1 MIQAE
6 ATQAGPPEAHSFL
19 TFYIGQETY
28 GVQIE
33 AVREIIGVQ
42 PITPLPDVASHI
54 VGVINLRGRVIPVMC
69 VRTRIGLEKV
79 PTTSRTCIVVV
90 MVGDDTVGLMVD
102 TVSEVLEIPDSKV
115 DNPPRVGLGSRHF
128 LKGLGHDENSVR
140 LLIDL
145 PVLLGQ
151 PTAKAA

>member
-1 MIQAE
+1 MFQAQ
-6 ATQAGPPEAHSFL
+6 ATQAGPREAHSFL
-19 TFYIGQETY
+19 TFFIGQETY

-42 PITPLPDVASHI
+42 PITPLPDVPSHI

-90 MVGDDTVGLMVD
+90 KSGDDTVGLMVD
-102 TVSEVLEIPDSKV
+102 TVSEVLEIPDCKV
-115 DNPPRVGLGSRHF
+115 DTPPRVGLGSKHF
-128 LKGLGHDENSVR
+128 LKGLGHDQDNVR
-140 LLIDL
+140 LIIDL

-151 PTAKAA
+151 PTAQAA

>member
-1 MIQAE
+1 MIQVD
-6 ATQAGPPEAHSFL
+6 ATRAGPTEAHSFL
-19 TFYIGQETY
+19 TFYIGEETY

-42 PITPLPDVASHI
+42 PVTPLPDVPKHI

-69 VRTRIGLEKV
+69 VRTRIGMETA

-90 MVGDDTVGLMVD
+90 MSGEDTVGLMVD
-102 TVSEVLEIPDSKV
+102 TVSEVLDIPDSMV
-115 DNPPRVGLGSRHF
+115 DTPPRVGLGSKHF
-128 LKGLGHDENSVR
+128 LKGLGHDEDSVR
-140 LLIDL
+140 LIIDL

-151 PTAKAA
+151 PNEEAA